1 MKKILF
7 LIGKIDIGGTEKQ
20 LYYLVKGLL
29 HKKIYNISIFV
40 SSPKVYN
47 FLDRKFS
54 DLNINIQYSK
64 SNNKFYKLYT
74 LSKVILL
81 FKPDIIHSC
90 NIYLNPIAYFSG
102 IFSNSLKISSIR
114 FQAEDNIIN
123 QFKLGFLL
131 KYVVKWPDLYIF
143 NNKYSM
149 NIKSIITSD
158 QSGVKLLLVNNG
170 IANIQSYQEPEFDE
184 NHFTI
189 GYIGRLDKYKN
200 VEYLVKTY
208 LKLIPKYKYLHLKIV
223 GDGSQKIKIEKLLK
237 DNIHLSSQVQLLEF
251 SDNIKDHLNSF
262 DIFCLPS
269 LREGMPNA
277 IIEAM
282 SMSCPV
288 ISSNAGGCIDLNQNM
303 ENSFMFDLNIQD
315 DLLDKILYVLKN
327 KSELIPKTK
336 KAYEYIKKEYSML
349 GMIQSHSKIYEK
361 YT

>member
-1 MKKILF
+1 
-7 LIGKIDIGGTEKQ
+7 
-20 LYYLVKGLL
+20 
-29 HKKIYNISIFV
+29 
-40 SSPKVYN
+40 
-47 FLDRKFS
+47 
-54 DLNINIQYSK
+54 
-64 SNNKFYKLYT
+64 
-74 LSKVILL
+74 
-81 FKPDIIHSC
+81 
-90 NIYLNPIAYFSG
+90 
-102 IFSNSLKISSIR
+102 
-114 FQAEDNIIN
+114 
-123 QFKLGFLL
+123 
-131 KYVVKWPDLYIF
+131 
-143 NNKYSM
+143 M